1 MSLSTHLQLLLFI
14 LFRSRI
20 FVNSFFPNHHLAQF
34 YLRRTAE
41 RLIIKSKQDGV
52 NGLVQREIAVVID
65 GQGGGIGKAVI
76 EKLKKELPGLYVRAL
91 GTNGMATAAML
102 KAGAD
107 DGATGENAVIV
118 NAKKAAVILGVVP
131 VLMPNGIL
139 GELTPKMAEAIGE
152 SSALKILIPVNR
164 CNVQIAMLQEGSL
177 QQYIDKAVE
186 LVKDHMQS

>member
-1 MSLSTHLQLLLFI
+1 M
-14 LFRSRI
+14 
-20 FVNSFFPNHHLAQF
+20 
-34 YLRRTAE
+34 
-41 RLIIKSKQDGV
+41 
-52 NGLVQREIAVVID
+52 VQREIAVVID

-152 SSALKILIPVNR
+152 SGALKILIPVNR